1 MGWRSLV
8 GISARPTRALSSK
21 TVFYGWYIVAAS
33 FIGLA
38 FQGGL
43 WTGFGVFFKP
53 LLDEFGGSRS
63 ALSLVA
69 SAGLIP
75 FALSQLF
82 IGGLL
87 DRFGP
92 RRVMTAG
99 FLIAGLGA
107 VLTSFAPNI
116 RILYLTYVLF
126 IGLGTGISTMTTAS
140 VVVARWFTKRR
151 ATALGVAISGYNVGQ
166 LLLIPFSQFLIGLL
180 GWRGAYQVWAGMF
193 WLLVVPI
200 LWVILRDSPESQG
213 LQPDGASGSSAS
225 REDSISLAGSLRI
238 IPEKTTRKAL
248 RSTPFWLL
256 FGSYF
261 ACGFTDFV
269 LYTHFPIFAIGI
281 GISEQAAANA
291 TGLIGGLSI
300 LGVISMGVWTDR
312 IGWRVPLTLIY
323 LIRGLGFV
331 MLLFTRNL
339 PMLMAFVLIYGFFH
353 LASTPLTPAA
363 AAGIYGRKPL
373 PTLYGYLL
381 FGHALGAILG
391 PYVAGTV
398 FDRTGGYGPAFLLT
412 AGVLLAASLCC
423 YFLKGS
429 RRSKSH

>member
-1 MGWRSLV
+1 MQ
-8 GISARPTRALSSK
+8 TFSSK
-21 TVFYGWYIVAAS
+21 KIFYGWYIVGAT
-33 FIGLA
+33 FVGLA

-63 ALSLVA
+63 SLSLVA
-69 SAGLIP
+69 SAGLVP

-107 VLTSFAPNI
+107 ALTSLAPNI
-116 RILYLTYVLF
+116 RVLYLTYAFF
-126 IGLGTGISTMTTAS
+126 IGLGTGISAMTTAS

-166 LLLIPFSQFLIGLL
+166 LLLIPFSQILLGVL
-180 GWRGAYQVWAGMF
+180 GWRGSYQAWTGMF

-200 LWVILRDSPESQG
+200 LWWILRDSPESQG
-213 LQPDGASGSSAS
+213 LRPDGVSGSPVPTEKA
-225 REDSISLAGSLRI
+225 ISLAGSLRI

-248 RSTPFWLL
+248 RSRSFWLL

-281 GISEQAAANA
+281 GVSEQTAANV
-291 TGLIGGLSI
+291 TGLIGGISI
-300 LGVISMGVWTDR
+300 LGVISMGIWTDR
-312 IGWRVPLTLIY
+312 IGWRVPLTVIY
-323 LIRGLGFV
+323 LIRGLAFA
-331 MLLFTRNL
+331 MLLLTRSL
-339 PMLMAFVLIYGFFH
+339 PMLMAFVIVYGFFH

-363 AAGIYGRKPL
+363 AAGIYGQKSL

-381 FGHALGAILG
+381 FGHALGSIIG
-391 PYVAGTV
+391 PFVAGTV
-398 FDRTGGYGPAFLLT
+398 FDQTGSYGPAFLLT
-412 AGVLLAASLCC
+412 TAVLLAASLCC

-429 RRSKSH
+429 KESENSREAQAGLR